1 MATCPPLQILHY
13 GRRCITDDPHR
24 SSRRRASGSS
34 SRWSGGLRGLYS
46 RRWQEHAKVRPCGKV
61 QFVSRLHLP
70 RLFRSIAS
78 YSERSRAAICLG
90 RVGHQCEGSNVAALA
105 SISERYVRSL
115 LLHDLQK
122 SSPVDYPQSWTLEA
136 ESEKEDEDE
145 DDDEDEENEDDD
157 PPKAS
162 ASKSTVTTTNGPSQ
176 AYAEFLQFLAMG
188 CSGSPIQGYPTIL
201 VILSTIPSSVST
213 HFLLT

>member
-1 MATCPPLQILHY
+1 MVSTPDVGKNMQRYAPAVRCNSSLAYIYLGYLDPLLPILSAAVL
-13 GRRCITDDPHR
+13 R
-24 SSRRRASGSS
+24 SAWVESDTNVRGAM
-34 SRWSGGLRGLYS
+34 WQPLLVFLRGMSARCYFTII
-46 RRWQEHAKVRPCGKV
+46 RTQ
-61 QFVSRLHLP
+61 
-70 RLFRSIAS
+70 
-78 YSERSRAAICLG
+78 
-90 RVGHQCEGSNVAALA
+90 N
-105 SISERYVRSL
+105 
-115 LLHDLQK
+115 

-136 ESEKEDEDE
+136 ESEKEDE

-162 ASKSTVTTTNGPSQ
+162 ASKPSVTATNGPSQ

-213 HFLLT
+213 HSLLI